1 MTDGP
6 VPSQP
11 GVEGALETIDASKR
25 ETMRKLVTGVFIAPV
40 VASFAM
46 SGLTTTA
53 LAFPS
58 NPNSNQ
64 TQHS

>member
-1 MTDGP
+1 MTNGP
-6 VPSQP
+6 SNDKPS
-11 GVEGALETIDASKR
+11 VDSALESIDESKR
-25 ETMRKLVTGVFIAPV
+25 DTLRRLVTGVFVAPV

-53 LAFPS
+53 SAQGV

-64 TQHS
+64 FYHS